1 MDTSCT
7 VNKNCADVLR
17 LSDRVGVM
25 SQKGAYAIS
34 QRPEWLCDE
43 EAEGAAAGVAANQ
56 GTEY

>member
-1 MDTSCT
+1 
-7 VNKNCADVLR
+7 
-17 LSDRVGVM
+17 M